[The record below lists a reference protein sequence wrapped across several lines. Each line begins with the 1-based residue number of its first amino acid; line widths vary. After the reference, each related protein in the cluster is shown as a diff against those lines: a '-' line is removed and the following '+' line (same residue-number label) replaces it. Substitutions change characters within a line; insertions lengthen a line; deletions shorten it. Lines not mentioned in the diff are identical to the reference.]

1 MTSRRDDRSDPER
14 DCPFSGVDNFRIRAR
29 VPAIMPRRVRELRRR
44 IAEGYYDRPEIVAE
58 TARRILSSGDLPE
71 DAG

>member
-1 MTSRRDDRSDPER
+1 MTNRPDDRPEE
-14 DCPFSGVDNFRIRAR
+14 DGPCPFSNVEDFAVRAR
-29 VPAIMPRRVRELRRR
+29 MPAMMPRRVRELRHR

-58 TARRILSSGDLPE
+58 TARRLLSSGDLPK